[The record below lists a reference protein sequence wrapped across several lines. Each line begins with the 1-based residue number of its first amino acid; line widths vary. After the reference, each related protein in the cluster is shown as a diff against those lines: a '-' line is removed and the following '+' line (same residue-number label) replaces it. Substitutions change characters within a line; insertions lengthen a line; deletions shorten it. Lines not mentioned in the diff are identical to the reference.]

1 MTNPKN
7 VLYPLI
13 LFAAVATAA
22 VAQQNP
28 APPAGP
34 FRAVHLM
41 NMTAEQEAKYMAFVR
56 DANQQFA
63 KLGCAACA
71 YHVYKVGAAGG
82 GKYNHMQVS
91 EWPGRDVYVKLHT
104 DANFRAIDKKH
115 PIRAE
120 VEKTEFYDR
129 FVEVK

>member
-1 MTNPKN
+1 MTYGKTA
-7 VLYPLI
+7 LYTAII
-13 LFAAVATAA
+13 LGAVASTAL
-22 VAQQNP
+22 AQQNP
-28 APPAGP
+28 APPTGP

-41 NMTAEQEAKYMAFVR
+41 NMTAEQEAKYMAFVKE
-56 DANQQFA
+56 ANQQFA

-82 GKYNHMQVS
+82 GKYDHMQVS
-91 EWPGRDVYVKLHT
+91 EWPGRDVYMKLHT
-104 DANFRAIDKKH
+104 DADFRAIDKKH

-120 VEKTEFYDR
+120 VEKSEFYDR